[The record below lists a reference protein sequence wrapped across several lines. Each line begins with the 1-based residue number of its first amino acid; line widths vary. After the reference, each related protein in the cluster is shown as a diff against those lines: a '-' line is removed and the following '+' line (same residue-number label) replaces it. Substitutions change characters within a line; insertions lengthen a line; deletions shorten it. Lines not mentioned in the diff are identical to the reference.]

1 MQHLCNPL
9 RISLNMAFRPPSSAS
24 HNLQPWQ
31 SSGLQKHCIY
41 DWVWSWLWFWGRE
54 IKQSSM
60 RPMMMTAKIAARMW
74 KNIVE
79 TSVSINQYIKSSWHG
94 KSDMVHMSN
103 FSWAPRHRFYTRI
116 KTHAHTYSHSLALTQ
131 LEIWFKKHNAHISFQ
146 LHIFAPLFCIKL
158 EFPASLTLKLS
169 GILPLLKPSANDC
182 KQLRGGK
189 KYIYTLHNSLE
200 TTSVYTHVCAM
211 FGCVVN
217 QRVFPSRIQPF
228 C

>member
-41 DWVWSWLWFWGRE
+41 DWVVSWFWGRE

-116 KTHAHTYSHSLALTQ
+116 NTHAHTYSYSLSSKFDLKSIMLTSIYYCIYLHLYFALKA
-131 LEIWFKKHNAHISFQ
+131 L
-146 LHIFAPLFCIKL
+146 L

-189 KYIYTLHNSLE
+189 NIYIDFT
-200 TTSVYTHVCAM
+200 
-211 FGCVVN
+211 
-217 QRVFPSRIQPF
+217 Q
-228 C
+228 